1 MSRQYKRAI
10 SLRIDADGESKDIS
24 GLRIRFKVTKSLFSY
39 PNLAEIEI
47 YNANDNTIERLRG
60 KYSKIILDAGYVGAV
75 RTIFVGQIRNVF
87 QREENGVDVITT
99 VFAGD
104 GEKAWQNA
112 NFNKTMSENIAIKE
126 VVRQIAATFDK
137 IGTGKLEGL
146 EYPADKLRGQVL
158 SGSSK
163 DILDQLAEDYGFQW
177 SIQDGELI
185 TVPNELPFKDTEAI
199 LISEGTGMIGSP
211 TITELG
217 VNVTSVLNPL
227 LLPNAAFKIDAKYAG
242 VSIGGTQFRTV
253 KRTNAS
259 GLYKAYQ
266 VIFEGDTHAN
276 PWYVTVEGR
285 IVNAG

>member
-1 MSRQYKRAI
+1 MI
-10 SLRIDADGESKDIS
+10 SKCVIHCCLSK
-24 GLRIRFKVTKSLFSY
+24 LC
-39 PNLAEIEI
+39 
-47 YNANDNTIERLRG
+47 
-60 KYSKIILDAGYVGAV
+60 
-75 RTIFVGQIRNVF
+75 
-87 QREENGVDVITT
+87 
-99 VFAGD
+99 
-104 GEKAWQNA
+104 
-112 NFNKTMSENIAIKE
+112 
-126 VVRQIAATFDK
+126 
-137 IGTGKLEGL
+137 
-146 EYPADKLRGQVL
+146 GQVL

-199 LISEGTGMIGSP
+199 LVSEGTGMIGSP

-227 LLPNAAFKIDAKYAG
+227 LIPNAAFKIDAKYAG